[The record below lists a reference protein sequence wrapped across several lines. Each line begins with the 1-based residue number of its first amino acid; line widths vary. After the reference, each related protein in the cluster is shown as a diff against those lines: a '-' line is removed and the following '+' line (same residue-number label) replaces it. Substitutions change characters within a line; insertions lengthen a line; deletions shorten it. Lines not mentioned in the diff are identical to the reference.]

1 MREVRNAEIDDLYH
15 VFLLTE
21 NVDRP
26 FSRFGRSPAYGF
38 DYYTEAELSAMVWE
52 NPRYPYDEDFEVLVV
67 ADENGNS
74 GMR

>member
-26 FSRFGRSPAYGF
+26 FARFGRSFNYSF
-38 DYYTEAELSAMVWE
+38 DYYSEEELSRMVWE
-52 NPRYPYDEDFEVLVV
+52 NPRYSYDEDFEILVV

-74 GMR
+74 GTR